1 MKFGKQFELY
11 KIPEWFEY
19 YFDYKGIKLVLKF
32 LDNRPVK
39 KKKLKA
45 LQMIKRNYDRKY
57 SSNISPQDKLKRKM
71 SSLTN
76 ESLNTINLQI
86 NSLESKKN
94 RLKKKR
100 ILEAEDLSLLP
111 NDKKLERFLV
121 IYRDKIKLI
130 DDFFKV
136 KLEEYIS
143 ELNKLENKMNL
154 MDNPSNDESL
164 VEEMNAERDEMGYAV
179 SWKRALS
186 SLYNETS
193 WLHSYHSINSLAVSM
208 LYDLKILII
217 FFVIF

>member
-45 LQMIKRNYDRKY
+45 LQMIKKNYDRKY

-94 RLKKKR
+94 RLKKR
-100 ILEAEDLSLLP
+100 E
-111 NDKKLERFLV
+111 F
-121 IYRDKIKLI
+121 
-130 DDFFKV
+130 
-136 KLEEYIS
+136 
-143 ELNKLENKMNL
+143 
-154 MDNPSNDESL
+154 
-164 VEEMNAERDEMGYAV
+164 
-179 SWKRALS
+179 
-186 SLYNETS
+186 
-193 WLHSYHSINSLAVSM
+193 
-208 LYDLKILII
+208 
-217 FFVIF
+217 